1 MNDPDALKGRGAD
14 QSVGFENFKLKIM
27 SIKTYKPT
35 SKSRRQ
41 MSVVSYKSVLSKTKK
56 HKSLVFGRNRKVGRD
71 NAGRISVRHKG
82 GGAKRLWREVDFKY
96 DKINIPYKIVS
107 VEYDPNR
114 SGLIGL
120 AVYRDGEKRYAL
132 LPRGVKAGQEL
143 LTAENAPLIPG
154 NRLQLKNIPI
164 GTFVYN
170 VEVKP
175 KGGAKLARSAGNYIQ
190 VLAKDLGMVD
200 LKMPSSEVR
209 RVSENAWGSIGEV
222 SNEEKRLEV
231 FGKAGR
237 SRWKGIRPT
246 VRGTAMNPVDH
257 PHGGGEG
264 RQGRGRRRA
273 VSAWGRPT
281 GKGQKSRR
289 AKKYSDKFIVS
300 RRKVGKQRG

>member
-1 MNDPDALKGRGAD
+1 
-14 QSVGFENFKLKIM
+14 M

-35 SKSRRQ
+35 TKSRRH
-41 MSVVSYKSVLSKTKK
+41 MTVVNYKDILSKDGPLKALTFGKK
-56 HKSLVFGRNRKVGRD
+56 RSVGRN
-71 NAGRISVRHKG
+71 NAGRITVRHKG
-82 GGAKRLWREVDFKY
+82 GGHKRLFRDVDFRY
-96 DKINIPYKIVS
+96 DKIGVPYKIVS

-114 SGLIGL
+114 TGLIGL
-120 AVYRDGEKRYAL
+120 AVYRDGEKRYVL
-132 LPRGVKAGQEL
+132 MPRNIKVGDKFVTDLKAEIKQ
-143 LTAENAPLIPG
+143 G
-154 NRLQLKNIPI
+154 NRLPLKEIPV

-170 VEVKP
+170 VELKP
-175 KGGAKLARSAGNYIQ
+175 NGGSKIGRSAGNFVQ
-190 VLAKDLGMVD
+190 VIAKDAGYVD

-209 RVSENAWGSIGEV
+209 KVRENCFASIGEV
-222 SNEEKRLEV
+222 SNEEKRLEN

-273 VSAWGRPT
+273 ISLWGKPT

-289 AKKYSDKFIVS
+289 SKKYSNKFIVS
-300 RRKVGKQRG
+300 RRKVGKQR